1 MVRYGAKGRG
11 LTQPTPNRIREPA
24 SPALAPEACGKQSD
38 SNPGPL
44 GLFGGRFDPV
54 HRAHLRVAQAV
65 ADQLGLN
72 EVRWIVTGD
81 PVHKS
86 AVASAQDR
94 LSMVKLALGELADP
108 RMQADDREIISAE
121 KTGNP
126 SYTADTVAA
135 IQAEQPGRRL
145 IWILGEDQLQDF
157 QTWSRWE
164 WLVKNAELA
173 VCARP
178 QARSGETARRIQ
190 AAGGVIHWVS
200 IEPDSVSSTQI
211 RTFVRSK
218 QQLTVLIPRSVA
230 DYIDQHLLY
239 Q

>member
-1 MVRYGAKGRG
+1 MVGYGAKGRG
-11 LTQPTPNRIREPA
+11 LTQAPNQIREPA
-24 SPALAPEACGKQSD
+24 SLALTPETCGKHSD

-54 HRAHLRVAQAV
+54 HRAHLHVAQAV
-65 ADQLGLN
+65 ADQLGLK
-72 EVRWIVTGD
+72 EIRWVVTGD

-86 AVASAQDR
+86 AVASAEHR
-94 LSMVKLALGELADP
+94 LAMVKLALGELNDP
-108 RMQADDREIISAE
+108 RMQADNREIIAAA
-121 KTGNP
+121 KTGKP

-157 QTWSRWE
+157 RTWSRWE
-164 WLVKNAELA
+164 WLVKHAELA

-178 QARSGETARRIQ
+178 QAQSGETAQRIQ

-211 RTFVRSK
+211 RTLVRSK
-218 QQLTVLIPRSVA
+218 QQLTGLIPGSVA
-230 DYIDQHLLY
+230 DYIDHHQLY

>member
-1 MVRYGAKGRG
+1 MASETRG
-11 LTQPTPNRIREPA
+11 KP
-24 SPALAPEACGKQSD
+24 
-38 SNPGPL
+38 SNSNAGPL

-81 PVHKS
+81 PVHKL
-86 AVASAQDR
+86 AIASAEHR
-94 LSMVKLALGELADP
+94 LAMVKLALAELTDP
-108 RMQADDREIISAE
+108 RMQADDREIILAK
-121 KTGNP
+121 KTGKP

-145 IWILGEDQLQDF
+145 VWILGEDQLQDF

-178 QARSGETARRIQ
+178 QARSGETARQIQ
-190 AAGGVIHWVS
+190 AESGVIHWIS
-200 IEPDSVSSTQI
+200 FTQDTVSSTAI
-211 RTFVRSK
+211 RNAVREQHPIQDWVPK
-218 QQLTVLIPRSVA
+218 TVIG
-230 DYIDQHLLY
+230 YIQNENLY
-239 Q
+239 R